1 MSTIAQVKDGQ
12 ILESISSPTKED
24 ALCSVIPLVKFCIS
38 SNSEKVANWEI
49 YSVLDVGSK
58 GS

>member
-1 MSTIAQVKDGQ
+1 VIFIITV
-12 ILESISSPTKED
+12 LPTRLL
-24 ALCSVIPLVKFCIS
+24 ACWACMVAFMFCIS
-38 SNSEKVANWEI
+38 SKVEKVANWEI